1 MEDTKKAM
9 EYRRLGGTGLKVSE
23 LCLGC
28 MTFGRETDEKT
39 AGKILDRFVEVGGN
53 FLDTANVYA
62 AGASEEIL
70 GRILGERRK
79 DLIVAT
85 KVRFNANI
93 FMGKTVAP
101 NQIGLSRGHIMSEV
115 EASLRRLKMDYID
128 LYQVHS
134 WDFETPIEETMR
146 ALDDLV
152 RHGKVRYI
160 GASNFTAWQLMK
172 SLWVSDKHN
181 YARFDCL
188 QPQYSLISREIEREI
203 LPLCRY
209 EGVGVIPWSPLGGGF
224 LTGKYRSGQRPPED
238 SRLAKMDMWNRL
250 ADERNYATLEAVEHV
265 AKERGRRNLAS
276 RAGMGESATRCQ
288 LGDLRRANRRAERA
302 KSRRDRISA
311 RSRGARGAQ
320 QGKRTAARVSRL
332 DAIAA
337 AGLLAAVRESSKE
350 RGARF

>member
-1 MEDTKKAM
+1 
-9 EYRRLGGTGLKVSE
+9 
-23 LCLGC
+23 

-39 AGKILDRFVEVGGN
+39 AAKILDRFIEVGGN

-79 DLIVAT
+79 DLVVAT

-152 RHGKVRYI
+152 RQGKVRYI

-172 SLWVSDKHN
+172 SLWVSDKHD

-188 QPQYSLISREIEREI
+188 QPQYSLISREIEREV

-209 EGVGVIPWSPLGGGF
+209 EAVGVIPWSPLGGGF

-250 ADERNYATLEAVEHV
+250 ADERNYKTLEAVEHI
-265 AKERGRRNLAS
+265 AKERGRPISQVALAWVNQQKGVS
-276 RAGMGESATRCQ
+276 SV
-288 LGDLRRANRRAERA
+288 
-302 KSRRDRISA
+302 IY
-311 RSRGARGAQ
+311 GARTEEQNEQNLGAI
-320 QGKRTAARVSRL
+320 GFRLEAAE
-332 DAIAA
+332 
-337 AGLLAAVRESSKE
+337 LAALDKASALPAEYPTAMQ
-350 RGARF
+350 ARLPGYPRP

>member
-1 MEDTKKAM
+1 M
-9 EYRRLGGTGLKVSE
+9 EYRRIGATGLKVSE

-28 MTFGRETDEKT
+28 MTFGRETDEAV
-39 AGKILDRFVEVGGN
+39 AGKILDRYLDAGGN

-70 GRILGERRK
+70 GNILGKRRNS
-79 DLIVAT
+79 LVLAT
-85 KVRFNANI
+85 KVRFNANV
-93 FMGKTVAP
+93 FMGKPVPP

-115 EASLRRLKMDYID
+115 ENSLRRMKTDYID

-134 WDFETPIEETMR
+134 WDFETPIDETMR

-152 RHGKVRYI
+152 RQGKVRYL

-188 QPQYSLISREIEREI
+188 QPQYSLISRDIEREI
-203 LPLCRY
+203 MPACIA

-238 SRLAKMDMWNRL
+238 GRLTKQDLWGRLAN
-250 ADERNYATLEAVEHV
+250 ERNYQTLEAVEQI
-265 AKERGRRNLAS
+265 AKERGRPISQVALAWVNQQRGVS
-276 RAGMGESATRCQ
+276 SV
-288 LGDLRRANRRAERA
+288 
-302 KSRRDRISA
+302 IY
-311 RSRGARGAQ
+311 GARTEEQNEQNLGAI
-320 QGKRTAARVSRL
+320 GFKLEAAEIEALSAASAPAPEYPTAMQSRL
-332 DAIAA
+332 P
-337 AGLLAAVRESSKE
+337 GYPRP
-350 RGARF
+350 

>member
-1 MEDTKKAM
+1 M
-9 EYRRLGGTGLKVSE
+9 EYRRLGATGLKVSE

-39 AGKILDRFVEVGGN
+39 AGKILDRFIEAGGN

-70 GRILGERRK
+70 GRIVGARRK
-79 DLIVAT
+79 ELIVAT

-93 FMGKTVAP
+93 FLGKTVKP

-115 EASLRRLKMDYID
+115 EASLQRLKTDYID

-160 GASNFTAWQLMK
+160 GASNFSAWQLMK
-172 SLWVSDKHN
+172 SLWVSDKHDF
-181 YARFDCL
+181 ARFDCL

-238 SRLAKMDMWNRL
+238 SRLADPRRDLWNRL
-250 ADERNYATLEAVEHV
+250 ADQRNYSTLEAVEQV
-265 AKERGRRNLAS
+265 AKERGRPIAQVALAWVNQQPGVS
-276 RAGMGESATRCQ
+276 SV
-288 LGDLRRANRRAERA
+288 
-302 KSRRDRISA
+302 IY
-311 RSRGARGAQ
+311 GARTEDQNEQNLGAIGFQ
-320 QGKRTAARVSRL
+320 LEAAELEALSKASALPPEYPDSMQARL
-332 DAIAA
+332 P
-337 AGLLAAVRESSKE
+337 GYPRN
-350 RGARF
+350 

>member
-1 MEDTKKAM
+1 
-9 EYRRLGGTGLKVSE
+9 
-23 LCLGC
+23 

-39 AGKILDRFVEVGGN
+39 AAKILDRFIEVGGN

-152 RHGKVRYI
+152 RQGKVRYI

-172 SLWVSDKHN
+172 SLWVSDKHD

-188 QPQYSLISREIEREI
+188 QPQYSLISREIEREV

-209 EGVGVIPWSPLGGGF
+209 EAVGVIPWSPLGGGF

-250 ADERNYATLEAVEHV
+250 ADERNYKTLEAVEHI
-265 AKERGRRNLAS
+265 AKERGRPISQVALAWVNQQKGVS
-276 RAGMGESATRCQ
+276 SV
-288 LGDLRRANRRAERA
+288 
-302 KSRRDRISA
+302 IY
-311 RSRGARGAQ
+311 GARTEEQNEQNLGAI
-320 QGKRTAARVSRL
+320 GFRLEAAEFAALNKASALPPEYPDAMQARL
-332 DAIAA
+332 P
-337 AGLLAAVRESSKE
+337 GYPRH
-350 RGARF
+350 

>member
-1 MEDTKKAM
+1 M

-28 MTFGRETDEKT
+28 MTFGRETDEKI
-39 AGKILDRFVEVGGN
+39 AGKILDRFIEVGGN

-62 AGASEEIL
+62 GGASEEIL
-70 GRILGERRK
+70 GRILGEQRKRK

-172 SLWVSDKHN
+172 SLWVSDKHDF
-181 YARFDCL
+181 ARFDSL
-188 QPQYSLISREIEREI
+188 QPQYSLISRDIEREI

-209 EGVGVIPWSPLGGGF
+209 ENVGVIPWSPLGGGF

-238 SRLAKMDMWNRL
+238 SRLATRDLWNRL
-250 ADERNYATLEAVEHV
+250 ADERNYKTLEAVEQI
-265 AKERGRRNLAS
+265 AKERGRPIAQVALAWVNQQPGVS
-276 RAGMGESATRCQ
+276 SV
-288 LGDLRRANRRAERA
+288 
-302 KSRRDRISA
+302 IY
-311 RSRGARGAQ
+311 GARTEEQNEQNLGAI
-320 QGKRTAARVSRL
+320 GFRLEAAE
-332 DAIAA
+332 
-337 AGLLAAVRESSKE
+337 LAALDKASALPVEYPNSMQMRLPGY
-350 RGARF
+350 RP

>member
-1 MEDTKKAM
+1 
-9 EYRRLGGTGLKVSE
+9 
-23 LCLGC
+23 

-39 AGKILDRFVEVGGN
+39 AAKILDRFIEVGGN

-152 RHGKVRYI
+152 RQGKVRYI

-172 SLWVSDKHN
+172 SLWVSDKHD

-188 QPQYSLISREIEREI
+188 QPQYSLISREIEREV
-203 LPLCRY
+203 LRY
-209 EGVGVIPWSPLGGGF
+209 
-224 LTGKYRSGQRPPED
+224 
-238 SRLAKMDMWNRL
+238 A
-250 ADERNYATLEAVEHV
+250 
-265 AKERGRRNLAS
+265 
-276 RAGMGESATRCQ
+276 ATRQ
-288 LGDLRRANRRAERA
+288 
-302 KSRRDRISA
+302 SA
-311 RSRGARGAQ
+311 SFRGVRS
-320 QGKRTAARVSRL
+320 AA
-332 DAIAA
+332 D
-337 AGLLAAVRESSKE
+337 
-350 RGARF
+350 F